1 MERILIFFKVKVC
14 DTIMKERKMCLG
26 ERVECVATLVWGSG
40 NGSLRE

>member
-26 ERVECVATLVWGSG
+26 ECVECVATWFGDQEMVL
-40 NGSLRE
+40 